1 MAMMF
6 RGLGKP
12 TDQLDISLLQSSD
25 PFGFGGRPD
34 FSMNIVPTQQV
45 PQATSKPKVG
55 IAEIL
60 GGLGDVISAAS
71 GGQPSFLPQRQAQ
84 LEQQR
89 MLQQRAQMAQD
100 ARNGDWEDWVRQKQ
114 WERDNPA
121 PTQPLEVERL
131 LGAAGYQPG
140 SPEYIA
146 MLRQAAQNKVNP
158 IQGVPFTNPDG
169 SQGLQFIR
177 PNMMG
182 GEGKRGDLS
191 SGGGPTV
198 GTVEDGYR
206 FKGGDPSKK
215 ENWESVGGQTATPS
229 VGFR

>member
-12 TDQLDISLLQSSD
+12 IDQLDISLLQKPD

-34 FSMNIVPTQQV
+34 YSMNIAPTQQAT
-45 PQATSKPKVG
+45 QSTSKPKVG

-89 MLQQRAQMAQD
+89 QMQQRAQMAQD
-100 ARNGDWEDWVRQKQ
+100 TRSADWEDWVRKEQYKAA
-114 WERDNPA
+114 NPA
-121 PTQPLEVERL
+121 PTQGSEFERL
-131 LGAAGYQPG
+131 LDAANLA
-140 SPEYIA
+140 PEQRLATIRSRVENTA
-146 MLRQAAQNKVNP
+146 NPLQAVT
-158 IQGVPFTNPDG
+158 VYNPDG

-177 PNMMG
+177 PNQMVG
-182 GEGKRGDLS
+182 GSKGGGLS
-191 SGGGPTV
+191 SGGAPTV

>member
-6 RGLGKP
+6 RGTGKP
-12 TDQLDISLLQSSD
+12 IDQLDISLLQNPD

-34 FSMNIVPTQQV
+34 FSMNIAPTQQA
-45 PQATSKPKVG
+45 PQAASKPKVG

-100 ARNGDWEDWVRQKQ
+100 ARNADWEDWVRQKQ

-121 PTQPLEVERL
+121 PINNDTVNDYNFYKDLFGEEYARQYLKNKNDPVVSIPLPGGQSFVGPRSRL
-131 LGAAGYQPG
+131 DAVAKGGGQFSGVTPGA
-140 SPEYIA
+140 
-146 MLRQAAQNKVNP
+146 NP
-158 IQGVPFTNPDG
+158 PASLPADFD
-169 SQGLQFIR
+169 F
-177 PNMMG
+177 
-182 GEGKRGDLS
+182 
-191 SGGGPTV
+191 GGGPTRNV
-198 GTVEDGYR
+198 SG
-206 FKGGDPSKK
+206 
-215 ENWESVGGQTATPS
+215 
-229 VGFR
+229 GFR

>member
-6 RGLGKP
+6 RGTGKP
-12 TDQLDISLLQSSD
+12 IDQLDISLLQNPD

-34 FSMNIVPTQQV
+34 YSMNIVPTQQA

-100 ARNGDWEDWVRQKQ
+100 ARNADWEDWVRKEQYK
-114 WERDNPA
+114 DANPA
-121 PTQPLEVERL
+121 PINNDTVNDYNFYRTQLGEEGARRWLNNQTDPVVSIPLPGGQTYIGPRSG
-131 LGAAGYQPG
+131 LGAA
-140 SPEYIA
+140 
-146 MLRQAAQNKVNP
+146 
-158 IQGVPFTNPDG
+158 T
-169 SQGLQFIR
+169 
-177 PNMMG
+177 
-182 GEGKRGDLS
+182 
-191 SGGGPTV
+191 
-198 GTVEDGYR
+198 
-206 FKGGDPSKK
+206 KGGDRA
-215 ENWESVGGQTATPS
+215 SVGNSAPQGAIDYLRANPS
-229 VGFR
+229 AAEQFDAKYGKGAAASILGGGGSNTTGGFPR

>member
-6 RGLGKP
+6 RGTGKP
-12 TDQLDISLLQSSD
+12 IDQLDISLLQNPD

-34 FSMNIVPTQQV
+34 FSMNIAPTQQA
-45 PQATSKPKVG
+45 PQAASKPKVG
-55 IAEIL
+55 VAEIL

-89 MLQQRAQMAQD
+89 MLQRRAQMAQD
-100 ARNGDWEDWVRQKQ
+100 ARNADWEDWVRKVQYKAA
-114 WERDNPA
+114 NPS
-121 PTQPLEVERL
+121 PTQGSEFERL
-131 LGAAGYQPG
+131 LDAANLT
-140 SPEYIA
+140 PEQRLATIRSRVENTA
-146 MLRQAAQNKVNP
+146 NPLQAVKVY
-158 IQGVPFTNPDG
+158 NPDG
-169 SQGLQFIR
+169 SEGLQFIR

-191 SGGGPTV
+191 SGGAPTV